1 MCIFFGVTAYGSTD
15 GTFSSVGKIYQP
27 RFQGWLFFPFYFI
40 IFTVVDE
47 FTIFFSFFLG
57 DDQISGTGKKNEQE
71 YQFKPLSILGQGM
84 TGLVFYAFCESSENE
99 EAHGKYFALK
109 TNIVRCNIILQCS

>member
-1 MCIFFGVTAYGSTD
+1 MCIFFWCHSIWFNRWNVFQRGQNLST
-15 GTFSSVGKIYQP
+15 KIS
-27 RFQGWLFFPFYFI
+27 RLVFFPFYFI

-57 DDQISGTGKKNEQE
+57 DDQISGTGKKNKQY
-71 YQFKPLSILGQGM
+71 YQFKLLSILGQGM